1 MKGST
6 TRKRQLAADGTL
18 VLVSLFWGLTFVLV
32 KDAVAIVD
40 VFAFLGQRFVL
51 AGALMLPLLLLR
63 PKGFSLRVLARGSL
77 LGVLLFGAFAFQ
89 TFGLMLTTASNAAFV
104 TGLNVVLVPILGG
117 MLFGRIISGRVWGSA
132 LLASAGLFLLTTG
145 GTLALGSGDMLVL
158 ACALCVALQILFT
171 GRYAGE
177 EDIFWLS
184 GIELITVGGLSTL
197 CGWAGGTEVFFYEPR
212 ILSAL
217 VFCALFASVFA
228 FVVQT
233 AMQRFTTPTRT
244 ALVFCMEPVFGA
256 LFAVLLIGERVGPV
270 GLTGAG
276 LILAAMILAELPMAR
291 GSIPL
296 ES

>member
-40 VFAFLGQRFVL
+40 VYAFLGQRFVL

-104 TGLNVVLVPILGG
+104 TGLNVVIVPILGG
-117 MLFGRIISGRVWGSA
+117 MLFGRIISGRVWGSV

-145 GTLALGSGDMLVL
+145 GTLAFNSGDMLVL

-184 GIELITVGGLSTL
+184 GVELITVGGLSTL

-233 AMQRFTTPTRT
+233 AMQRFTTPART

-256 LFAVLLIGERVGPV
+256 LFAALLIGERVGPV

-276 LILAAMILAELPMAR
+276 LILAAMILAELPVAR